1 MRYLFFYGLMV
12 LILTRYVYIGLM
24 FYKIRNKEYVSEAY
38 NILMRNPKMK
48 NPEKIL
54 KFYGL
59 FHFIIVALGII
70 LFFIKNLY
78 IILVFLFT
86 FMILDSLFF
95 VIISKKSEKL
105 KHIINLVLVLVFIF
119 FHLKL
124 VNDVETTQNIYNIS
138 YTIVIENG
146 VSDFKELKEKSHL
159 EEIFKSEIK
168 NISKMKD
175 KKIELYDQKG
185 KLLIESDLYEAE
197 VKDSAI
203 NEYEKQENIIK
214 YKGKYYKIYEPKKYD
229 AE

>member
-38 NILMRNPKMK
+38 NILMRNTKMK

-54 KFYGL
+54 QFYGL
-59 FHFIIVALGII
+59 FHFIIATLGII
-70 LFFIKNLY
+70 LFFI
-78 IILVFLFT
+78 IDLVVIALFVWVLALLED
-86 FMILDSLFF
+86 IFF
-95 VIISKKSEKL
+95 IIISKKSEKI
-105 KHIINLVLVLVFIF
+105 KHIISLVSIVIILLFEIKSLQVR
-119 FHLKL
+119 
-124 VNDVETTQNIYNIS
+124 ETTKNIYNIS

-159 EEIFKSEIK
+159 QEIFNSEIK

-197 VKDSAI
+197 VKNSAT

-214 YKGKYYKIYEPKKYD
+214 YKGKYYKIYEPKKFD
-229 AE
+229 

>member
-1 MRYLFFYGLMV
+1 MKDIYYYGMV
-12 LILTRYVYIGLM
+12 AFVLVINLYYGIM
-24 FYKIRNKEYVSEAY
+24 FYRMRNKEYVSEAY
-38 NILMRNPKMK
+38 NSLMRNPKIK
-48 NPEKIL
+48 NAEKIL
-54 KFYGL
+54 KIYGL
-59 FHFIIVALGII
+59 VHFIIAVLGLM

-78 IILVFLFT
+78 IILIFLFA

-95 VIISKKSEKL
+95 IIISKKSEKL
-105 KHIINLVLVLVFIF
+105 KHILNLIFIVIILLF
-119 FHLKL
+119 EIKIID
-124 VNDVETTQNIYNIS
+124 NYETTKNIYNIS

-168 NISKMKD
+168 NVSKMKD

>member
-24 FYKIRNKEYVSEAY
+24 FYKIRNKEYVSEVY

-54 KFYGL
+54 RYYGL
-59 FHFIIVALGII
+59 FHFVIAALVII
-70 LFFIKNLY
+70 LFFIVD
-78 IILVFLFT
+78 LVVIALFVWVLALLED
-86 FMILDSLFF
+86 IFF
-95 VIISKKSEKL
+95 IIISKKSEKI
-105 KHIINLVLVLVFIF
+105 KYIISLIFIVIILLF
-119 FHLKL
+119 EIKSL
-124 VNDVETTQNIYNIS
+124 DEYETTKNIYSIS

-146 VSDFKELKEKSHL
+146 VSDFKELKEKSIL

-185 KLLIESDLYEAE
+185 KLLIKSDLYEAE
-197 VKDSAI
+197 VKISAT
-203 NEYEKQENIIK
+203 NEYEKEENIIK
-214 YKGKYYKIYEPKKYD
+214 YKGKYYKIYEPK
-229 AE
+229 E

>member
-1 MRYLFFYGLMV
+1 MKNIYYYVMVAFLSIINVYYGS
-12 LILTRYVYIGLM
+12 M
-24 FYKIRNKEYVSEAY
+24 FYKMRNKEYVSEVY
-38 NILMRNPKMK
+38 NILMRNPKIK
-48 NPEKIL
+48 YAEKIL

-59 FHFIIVALGII
+59 FHFVIAALGLM

-78 IILVFLFT
+78 IILGFLFVI
-86 FMILDSLFF
+86 MILDSLFF

-105 KHIINLVLVLVFIF
+105 NHILNLVLVLIILLFEIKS
-119 FHLKL
+119 L
-124 VNDVETTQNIYNIS
+124 DYYETTKNIYNIS

-146 VSDFKELKEKSHL
+146 VSDFKELKEKSIL

-185 KLLIESDLYEAE
+185 KLLIKSDLYEAE
-197 VKDSAI
+197 VKDSST

-214 YKGKYYKIYEPKKYD
+214 YKGKYYKIYEPKKFD
-229 AE
+229 

>member
-24 FYKIRNKEYVSEAY
+24 FYKIRNKEYVSEVY
-38 NILMRNPKMK
+38 NILMRNPKIK
-48 NPEKIL
+48 YAEKIL

-59 FHFIIVALGII
+59 FHFVIAALVII
-70 LFFIKNLY
+70 LFFIVD
-78 IILVFLFT
+78 LVVIGLFVWVLALLED
-86 FMILDSLFF
+86 IFF
-95 VIISKKSEKL
+95 IIISKKSEKI
-105 KHIINLVLVLVFIF
+105 KHIISLVFIVIILLF
-119 FHLKL
+119 EIKSL
-124 VNDVETTQNIYNIS
+124 DEYETTKNIYSIS

-146 VSDFKELKEKSHL
+146 VSDFKELKEKSIL

-185 KLLIESDLYEAE
+185 KLFIKSDLYEAE
-197 VKDSAI
+197 VKISAT

-214 YKGKYYKIYEPKKYD
+214 YKGKYYKIYEPKKY
-229 AE
+229 

>member
-24 FYKIRNKEYVSEAY
+24 FYKIRNKEYVSEVY

-54 KFYGL
+54 RYYGL
-59 FHFIIVALGII
+59 FHFVIAALVII
-70 LFFIKNLY
+70 LFFIVD
-78 IILVFLFT
+78 LVVIALFVWVLALLED
-86 FMILDSLFF
+86 IFF
-95 VIISKKSEKL
+95 IIISKKSEKI
-105 KHIINLVLVLVFIF
+105 KYIISLIFIVIILLF
-119 FHLKL
+119 EIKSL
-124 VNDVETTQNIYNIS
+124 DEYETTKNIYSIS

-146 VSDFKELKEKSHL
+146 VSDFKELKEKSIL

-185 KLLIESDLYEAE
+185 KLLIKSDLYEAE
-197 VKDSAI
+197 VKISAT

-214 YKGKYYKIYEPKKYD
+214 YKGKYYKIYEPK
-229 AE
+229 E

>member
-1 MRYLFFYGLMV
+1 MKDIYYYGMV
-12 LILTRYVYIGLM
+12 AFVLVINSYYGIM
-24 FYKIRNKEYVSEAY
+24 FYRMRNKEYVSEVY
-38 NILMRNPKMK
+38 NILMRNPKIK
-48 NPEKIL
+48 YAEKIL

-59 FHFIIVALGII
+59 FHFVIAALGLM

-78 IILVFLFT
+78 IILGFLFVI
-86 FMILDSLFF
+86 MILDSLFF
-95 VIISKKSEKL
+95 VIISKKSEKI
-105 KHIINLVLVLVFIF
+105 KHIISLVSIVIILLFEIKS
-119 FHLKL
+119 L
-124 VNDVETTQNIYNIS
+124 DYYETTKNIYNIS

-159 EEIFKSEIK
+159 QEIFKSEIK

-197 VKDSAI
+197 VKNSAT
-203 NEYEKQENIIK
+203 NEYEKIENIIK
-214 YKGKYYKIYEPKKYD
+214 YKGKYYKIYEPKKND

>member
-24 FYKIRNKEYVSEAY
+24 FYKIRNKEYVSEVY
-38 NILMRNPKMK
+38 NILMRNPKIK
-48 NPEKIL
+48 YAEKIL

-59 FHFIIVALGII
+59 FHFVIAALVII
-70 LFFIKNLY
+70 LFFIVD
-78 IILVFLFT
+78 LVVIGLFVWVLALLED
-86 FMILDSLFF
+86 IFF
-95 VIISKKSEKL
+95 IIISKKSEKI
-105 KHIINLVLVLVFIF
+105 KHIISLVFIVIILLF
-119 FHLKL
+119 EIKSL
-124 VNDVETTQNIYNIS
+124 DEYETTKNIYSIS

-146 VSDFKELKEKSHL
+146 VSDFKELKEKSIL

-185 KLLIESDLYEAE
+185 KLFIKSDLYEAE
-197 VKDSAI
+197 VKISAT

-229 AE
+229 

>member
-24 FYKIRNKEYVSEAY
+24 FYKIRNKEYVSEVY

-59 FHFIIVALGII
+59 FHFVIAALVII
-70 LFFIKNLY
+70 LFFIVD
-78 IILVFLFT
+78 LVVIGLFVWVLALLED
-86 FMILDSLFF
+86 IFF
-95 VIISKKSEKL
+95 IIISKKSEKI
-105 KHIINLVLVLVFIF
+105 KHIISFVSIVIILLIEIKSLNEY
-119 FHLKL
+119 
-124 VNDVETTQNIYNIS
+124 ETTKNIYNIS

-146 VSDFKELKEKSHL
+146 VSDFKELKEKSTL

-185 KLLIESDLYEAE
+185 KLLIKSDLYEAE
-197 VKDSAI
+197 VKDSST
-203 NEYEKQENIIK
+203 NEYKKQENIIK
-214 YKGKYYKIYEPKKYD
+214 YKGKYYKIYEPKEYD
-229 AE
+229 

>member
-1 MRYLFFYGLMV
+1 MKDIYYYGMV
-12 LILTRYVYIGLM
+12 AFVLVINSYYGIM
-24 FYKIRNKEYVSEAY
+24 FYRMRNKEYVSEVY
-38 NILMRNPKMK
+38 NILMRNPKIK
-48 NPEKIL
+48 YAEKIL

-59 FHFIIVALGII
+59 VHFIIAVLGLM

-78 IILVFLFT
+78 IILIFLFA

-95 VIISKKSEKL
+95 IIISKKSEKL
-105 KHIINLVLVLVFIF
+105 KHILNLIFIVIILLF
-119 FHLKL
+119 EIKIID
-124 VNDVETTQNIYNIS
+124 NYETTKNIYNIS

-168 NISKMKD
+168 NVSKMKD

>member
-1 MRYLFFYGLMV
+1 MRYLFIYGLMV

-54 KFYGL
+54 KYYGL
-59 FHFIIVALGII
+59 FHFVIAALVII
-70 LFFIKNLY
+70 LFFIVD
-78 IILVFLFT
+78 LVVIALFVWVLALLED
-86 FMILDSLFF
+86 IFF
-95 VIISKKSEKL
+95 IIISKKSEKI
-105 KHIINLVLVLVFIF
+105 KHIISLVSIVIILLFEIKS
-119 FHLKL
+119 L
-124 VNDVETTQNIYNIS
+124 DYYETTKNIYNIS
-138 YTIVIENG
+138 YTIVIEKG

-159 EEIFKSEIK
+159 EEILKSEIK

-185 KLLIESDLYEAE
+185 KLLIKSDLYEAE
-197 VKDSAI
+197 VKDSST

-214 YKGKYYKIYEPKKYD
+214 YKGKYYKIYEPKKFD